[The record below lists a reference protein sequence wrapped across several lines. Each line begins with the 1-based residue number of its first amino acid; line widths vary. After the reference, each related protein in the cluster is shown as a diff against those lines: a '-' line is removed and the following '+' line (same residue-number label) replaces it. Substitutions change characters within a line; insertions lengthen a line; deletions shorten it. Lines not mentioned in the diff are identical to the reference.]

1 MNRNNDVTPTLK
13 LSLDAKREEYHSFF
27 MLAYPVALNVEWLPA
42 DYPEPDEALLLR
54 TMPDAFLIA
63 NEAAALQQTALRPI
77 PSLGEAGLALSE
89 YLSLQSRKV
98 DLMMSYILQQQD
110 EVAKRFMSDKIG
122 GAGVAFTY
130 PEAVDLGTYAQ
141 VKLFIQEEAAAVFC
155 YAEVISS
162 DPKTDGSGYNI
173 ALLFTAI
180 REEDQETLVRCTMH
194 LQTKQLR
201 ARKQT
206 D

>member
-1 MNRNNDVTPTLK
+1 MTTNNDVTPIPK
-13 LSLDAKREEYHSFF
+13 VSLEDKRNEYAAFF
-27 MLAYPVALNVEWLPA
+27 MLAYPVALNVRWL
-42 DYPEPDEALLLR
+42 DTTHPEPDEALLLR

-77 PSLGEAGLALSE
+77 PSLGEAGVALSA
-89 YLSLQSRKV
+89 YLTLQSRKV

-110 EVAKRFMSDKIG
+110 DPARRFMSDKIG
-122 GAGVAFTY
+122 GAGVAFTHLT
-130 PEAVDLGTYAQ
+130 PVALGTYAE
-141 VKLFIQEEAAAVFC
+141 VKLFIQEEAAAIFC
-155 YAEVISS
+155 YAEVISC
-162 DPKTDGSGYNI
+162 DPKPDSSGYNI
-173 ALLFTAI
+173 ALLFNAI
-180 REEDQETLVRCTMH
+180 REDDQETLVRCTMH